1 MIICN
6 VISNSLP
13 PLIFKCTSFIENLS
27 CCIDK
32 QCIDN
37 KTVLRTDVLV
47 YNKSLRILYSSY
59 VVEKPNA

>member
-6 VISNSLP
+6 VLSNSLR
-13 PLIFKCTSFIENLS
+13 LFIYKCTSFIENLS

-37 KTVLRTDVLV
+37 KTVMHTDVVV
-47 YNKSLRILYSSY
+47 YS
-59 VVEKPNA
+59 